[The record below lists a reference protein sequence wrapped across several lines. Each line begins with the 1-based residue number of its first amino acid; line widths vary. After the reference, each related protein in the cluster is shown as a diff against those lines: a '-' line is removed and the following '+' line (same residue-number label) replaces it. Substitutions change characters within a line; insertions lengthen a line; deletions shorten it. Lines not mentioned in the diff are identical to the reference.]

1 MYLLKIIDKD
11 GHFELIDSDF
21 IALYNIDKSTLI
33 ELTDTQYA
41 HYLTLNSDDIKFKD
55 GTFHARPFRP
65 SAAHE
70 WDGKAWVISQE
81 KMTALLA
88 ETQNQLIANIDS
100 HAATIYSTWT
110 RFQSEY
116 RERQAAAEAF
126 KSANYEGECSR
137 YITDFAQRAGL
148 DNKTATNLILTQA
161 AGLEKLQVELANQRM
176 RKYELK
182 APGLT
187 LKQMQSIYD
196 DIINQ
201 MDALMEAYK
210 NG

>member
-1 MYLLKIIDKD
+1 MTMYYKD
-11 GHFELIDSDF
+11 GFYPEKQENSVEISDEQYKALLIGQSQGRQIIADKTGNPVLIDP
-21 IALYNIDKSTLI
+21 
-33 ELTDTQYA
+33 Q
-41 HYLTLNSDDIKFKD
+41 
-55 GTFHARPFRP
+55 P

-70 WDGKAWVISQE
+70 LNLETLTWEISPE
-81 KMTALLA
+81 KQTALLA
-88 ETQNQLIANIDS
+88 ETQTQLIAKIDE

-110 RFQSEY
+110 RFESEY

-126 KSANYEGECSR
+126 KSANYQGECSR

-187 LKQMQSIYD
+187 LEQMQSIYD
-196 DIINQ
+196 DIIKQ